1 MGVLLLRFGSSYTR
15 ERDERYY
22 HSTRAKYLLNGLYA
36 QTAARNVSGGRRG
49 PQGQRGGVARVVG
62 EQGTQDRRATVRTVS
77 ASNCQGREIRS
88 VSVAQGSR
96 TNSGDARPTA
106 APDTRTHA
114 QRERERKNGDHA
126 SLICLLQASLWV
138 GARPM
143 FLLQPLTCYTK
154 VRGHFFWKGGGG
166 RTLKQTLKVSEWGR
180 CIFQMS

>member
-1 MGVLLLRFGSSYTR
+1 MDMGVLLLRFGSSCTG

-22 HSTRAKYLLNGLYA
+22 HSTRAKYLLNGFYA

-88 VSVAQGSR
+88 VSAAQGSR

-114 QRERERKNGDHA
+114 RTERERKKK
-126 SLICLLQASLWV
+126 W
-138 GARPM
+138 
-143 FLLQPLTCYTK
+143 
-154 VRGHFFWKGGGG
+154 
-166 RTLKQTLKVSEWGR
+166 
-180 CIFQMS
+180 